1 VKPIRRDFLLTRKVI
16 PFYKCLRKGRGRKTK
31 IKMKSKLSLIEI
43 SNVISAER
51 ELDIHQSMKI
61 KCLCLPDMDKRI
73 HEPQYEA
80 NRW

>member
-1 VKPIRRDFLLTRKVI
+1 MNR
-16 PFYKCLRKGRGRKTK
+16 
-31 IKMKSKLSLIEI
+31 LSLVQI
-43 SNVISAER
+43 SNAVSVER
-51 ELDIHQSMKI
+51 ELNVHQSMKI